1 MVAMQKSYC
10 VLMVRKGRAAAV
22 EEDGIYKKLTLSF
35 TPGYLPWGME
45 SRVLESCAVLMP
57 LVDRYSSPKT
67 EAMEVSVSG
76 QRGKSH
82 SPYSQ
87 WNISWASKQRSS
99 DTWMNF
105 ETHTK

>member
-1 MVAMQKSYC
+1 MVAMWKSYC
-10 VLMVRKGRAAAV
+10 VLRVRKGNAAAV

-35 TPGYLPWGME
+35 TPGYLPRGVE

-57 LVDRYSSPKT
+57 LVDRYSSPKM

-82 SPYSQ
+82 SPCSQ

-105 ETHTK
+105 ETHAK